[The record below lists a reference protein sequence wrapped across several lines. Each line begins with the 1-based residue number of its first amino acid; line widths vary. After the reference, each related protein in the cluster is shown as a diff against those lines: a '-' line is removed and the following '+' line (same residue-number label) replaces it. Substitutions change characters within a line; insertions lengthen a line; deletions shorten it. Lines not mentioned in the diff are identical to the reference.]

1 MLDLNYLVD
10 LNLPRNFSFFNKAE
24 FSFVI
29 DIDPRMTDS
38 EIWNLAIKTNKVIL
52 TKDSDFFNR
61 SIISKHKAK
70 VVHFEIGNMNLK
82 ELHEYFRKNWDN
94 ICQLLNEFN
103 LVVADPEKIKGIL

>member
-1 MLDLNYLVD
+1 MLDFNYLVD
-10 LNLPRNFSFFNKAE
+10 LNLARNFSFFNKAE

-38 EIWNLAIKTNKVIL
+38 EIWNLAIETNKVIL

-61 SIISKHKAK
+61 SITSMRKAK

-94 ICQLLNEFN
+94 IYQLLNEFD
-103 LVVADPEKIKGIL
+103 LIVADAEKIKGIL